1 MNAWK
6 TISLREE
13 TYQRLKDLK
22 IEDETF
28 NDIVEKLV
36 SDMEIKRIMFELP
49 KKIAEV
55 KEAYETGLKKEYEES
70 IKNEEMGYDDILG
83 SLNDLMDS

>member
-1 MNAWK
+1 MTTWK

-13 TYQRLKDLK
+13 TYQRLKELK
-22 IEDETF
+22 IEEESF

-36 SDMEIKRIMFELP
+36 SDMEIKKIMFELP

-55 KEAYETGLKKEYEES
+55 KEAYEKGLEKEYQES
-70 IKNEEMGYDDILG
+70 IKNEEPAFDKILG
-83 SLNDLMDS
+83 SLNDLMD